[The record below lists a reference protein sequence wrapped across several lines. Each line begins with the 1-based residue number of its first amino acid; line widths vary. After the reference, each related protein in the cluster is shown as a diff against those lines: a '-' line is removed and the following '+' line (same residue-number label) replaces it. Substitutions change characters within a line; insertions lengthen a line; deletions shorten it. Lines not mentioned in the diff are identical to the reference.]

1 MSHMQFFED
10 GKLEPIK
17 AAILKVNEANKF
29 MNQIQLN
36 CLETI
41 IRVVEDKKTY
51 TSSKLYKNDLELLDS
66 LIRWDPSNLV
76 GPLGLFHLYL
86 NHPQASELFKV
97 MERGTELVYLFIQI
111 LNHSQSSQNVILL
124 ALRCVANM
132 FRYTTGEAVL
142 RERGQKVI
150 ETVNQFANHEKL
162 NIRSVVSIIYLN
174 YSISYIPIQDELS

>member
-1 MSHMQFFED
+1 MQFFED

-97 MERGTELVYLFIQI
+97 MERGTELVYLFI
-111 LNHSQSSQNVILL
+111 
-124 ALRCVANM
+124 
-132 FRYTTGEAVL
+132 
-142 RERGQKVI
+142 
-150 ETVNQFANHEKL
+150 
-162 NIRSVVSIIYLN
+162 
-174 YSISYIPIQDELS
+174 

>member
-17 AAILKVNEANKF
+17 AAILKVNDVYKT

-36 CLETI
+36 CLDTI
-41 IRVVEDKKTY
+41 FWVVEDKKSY

-66 LIRWDPSNLV
+66 LIRWEPINLV

-97 MERGTELVYLFIQI
+97 MEKGTELVYLFI
-111 LNHSQSSQNVILL
+111 
-124 ALRCVANM
+124 
-132 FRYTTGEAVL
+132 
-142 RERGQKVI
+142 
-150 ETVNQFANHEKL
+150 
-162 NIRSVVSIIYLN
+162 
-174 YSISYIPIQDELS
+174 